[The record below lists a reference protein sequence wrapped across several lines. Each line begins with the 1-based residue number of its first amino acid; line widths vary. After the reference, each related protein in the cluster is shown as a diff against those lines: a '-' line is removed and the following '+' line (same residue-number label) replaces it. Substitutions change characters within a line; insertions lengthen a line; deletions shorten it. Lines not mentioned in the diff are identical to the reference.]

1 MLNSKMQC
9 SSAYCSLILEGTAN
23 TWIVFYAV
31 DLMLKSWPLC
41 TSAKNRISETEFG
54 VKVEKNSSIALP
66 GKGEHSGL
74 LPLKTELLFLLE
86 CRKMGLSNL
95 IQ

>member
-1 MLNSKMQC
+1 MQC

-54 VKVEKNSSIALP
+54 VKLEKEMATHSSVLAWRIPGTVEP
-66 GKGEHSGL
+66 GGLQSMGL
-74 LPLKTELLFLLE
+74 LRLDTTE
-86 CRKMGLSNL
+86 
-95 IQ
+95 